1 MKRQLDWMNQK
12 IWLEETTKNT
22 IWLDEKT
29 TWPDEK
35 KQFDLIWL
43 DEKTT
48 WLDES
53 RKWLEETTKNTI
65 WLVEKT
71 TWSDE
76 KTIWLD
82 LKNNASWWKDN
93 LTGWIRK
100 FLTWR
105 NN

>member
-1 MKRQLDWMNQK
+1 MK
-12 IWLEETTKNT
+12 
-22 IWLDEKT
+22 KT

-53 RKWLEETTKNTI
+53 KRI
-65 WLVEKT
+65 
-71 TWSDE
+71 
-76 KTIWLD
+76 
-82 LKNNASWWKDN
+82 
-93 LTGWIRK
+93 
-100 FLTWR
+100 TWR